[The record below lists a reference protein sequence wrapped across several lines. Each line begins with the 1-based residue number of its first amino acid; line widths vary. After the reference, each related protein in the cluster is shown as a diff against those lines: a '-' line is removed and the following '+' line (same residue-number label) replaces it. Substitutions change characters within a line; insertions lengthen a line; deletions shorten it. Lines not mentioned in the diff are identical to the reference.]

1 MQCNVRPRPSKS
13 LFSSTAMH
21 LPLVTSS
28 LKNLNSIITTSSWQ
42 HMFLAA
48 SFTHQPKDSLR
59 SKHEREGERMGGEGG
74 LGGERKTEEGDWGRG
89 KGRERLQPPCFFVQN
104 LDVKC

>member
-1 MQCNVRPRPSKS
+1 MQCDVRPRPSKS
-13 LFSSTAMH
+13 LFSSMALH

-59 SKHEREGERMGGEGG
+59 SKHEREGERMGGGG
-74 LGGERKTEEGDWGRG
+74 GGWGVREKRKREIGEEGKEGSA
-89 KGRERLQPPCFFVQN
+89 CN
-104 LDVKC
+104 LHVFSFKIWT